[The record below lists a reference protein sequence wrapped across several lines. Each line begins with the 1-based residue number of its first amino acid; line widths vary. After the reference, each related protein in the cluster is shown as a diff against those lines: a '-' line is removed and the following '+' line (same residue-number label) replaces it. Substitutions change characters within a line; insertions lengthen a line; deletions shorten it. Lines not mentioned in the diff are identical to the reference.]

1 MPQAEL
7 VKLRGQSIAS
17 LSKDATQKIRAL
29 PLTFDDPKQLNYIQL
44 LDSTMAKCVKHLQ
57 CFDMLDVFQI
67 VFPDANGILEMDST
81 GTTAR
86 SVSLF
91 THFTELEVGQ
101 VAASNRWYNTFTNDA
116 VDQAATNLDWSYTF
130 FSNNIEAGLL
140 GILSERYNRY
150 PEEEQ
155 GGPLLYML
163 LMKELFFV
171 AKQTAKTL
179 HAQLKRYRI
188 DKIPGE
194 NIKNV
199 STIVMSV
206 SRRIW
211 FSKKKEFPDD
221 YIKTVLQLY
230 QTSSVA
236 RFNDHFKSLQ
246 FDYEKEKMTFSV
258 DSLNMASTAQVRF
271 KEDIATIQWLTDGA
285 KHVFEECNCDGI
297 WTTAVKT
304 KAGDQSSDSHV
315 LSTTVTCFNCGKSH
329 HLNNCPNPPNETR
342 IAKNKAAYRKK
353 KEDLKSKTKKPPAIS
368 SSTAKSGSSGGS
380 DRPKSSKHPNQ
391 FRPPDNNETKRVIR
405 TKANGEVVYSWN
417 PSTKRWDPDSS
428 SINNVT
434 GTVAPTPVASV
445 PTDDTSVLR
454 AQIAELQRQ
463 MIHLNSKI

>member
-1 MPQAEL
+1 MPPKKNKKTSDADTPTHGTNPTTPPSGTAPVSSPSAHGATPPPGNILGTSTPPGTPSYSSVAAGTNVSVIANAQPTTVSATAGAASAQPTNVSATAGAQPPGSVAGVTTAAIPPGISAFGTFVPTAPVVPLGTTTGTHVTGAGLSQTNVPSTSTPVVIGGIVFHQLPAKTTTRSVHSLSKSRRATMPQAEL

-130 FSNNIEAGLL
+130 FSNNIEAGLM

-246 FDYEKEKMTFSV
+246 FD
-258 DSLNMASTAQVRF
+258 
-271 KEDIATIQWLTDGA
+271 
-285 KHVFEECNCDGI
+285 
-297 WTTAVKT
+297 
-304 KAGDQSSDSHV
+304 
-315 LSTTVTCFNCGKSH
+315 
-329 HLNNCPNPPNETR
+329 
-342 IAKNKAAYRKK
+342 
-353 KEDLKSKTKKPPAIS
+353 
-368 SSTAKSGSSGGS
+368 
-380 DRPKSSKHPNQ
+380 
-391 FRPPDNNETKRVIR
+391 
-405 TKANGEVVYSWN
+405 
-417 PSTKRWDPDSS
+417 
-428 SINNVT
+428 
-434 GTVAPTPVASV
+434 
-445 PTDDTSVLR
+445 
-454 AQIAELQRQ
+454 
-463 MIHLNSKI
+463 